1 MLLRPAGRRAF
12 SSAATPSV
20 ATRLCG
26 LQLPSVLF
34 NSSNPF
40 ATHQEDLEALNAS
53 SAGAVATR
61 TACPGFVHDEATMKW
76 KSPDGANTINCL
88 GYSPM
93 PFEYYHDCLKAGTVT
108 TKPAWFS
115 ISGYAAQCAEM
126 IERAAA
132 LAPSLPGGLAVE
144 INLSCPNI
152 AGKPPIRQAAQLS
165 LSQLSLSI
173 STLPIS
179 TLPISATTSTACTSS
194 CPRP

>member
-1 MLLRPAGRRAF
+1 
-12 SSAATPSV
+12 
-20 ATRLCG
+20 
-26 LQLPSVLF
+26 
-34 NSSNPF
+34 
-40 ATHQEDLEALNAS
+40 
-53 SAGAVATR
+53 
-61 TACPGFVHDEATMKW
+61 MKW

-165 LSQLSLSI
+165 LSQLSLSQLSLSISIPLPI